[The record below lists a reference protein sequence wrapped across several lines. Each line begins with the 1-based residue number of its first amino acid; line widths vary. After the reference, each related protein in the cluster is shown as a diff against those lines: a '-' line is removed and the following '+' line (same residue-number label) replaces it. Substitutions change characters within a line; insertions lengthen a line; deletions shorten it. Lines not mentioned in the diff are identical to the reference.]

1 MRKTLTAAI
10 FAAGLS
16 ALGFVQ
22 AHAATEIRYAI
33 WANQGE
39 AQYEGAL
46 EFKRVVEEGADGRYT
61 VSVYGGDQLGT
72 PRELFTQLALGVTQ
86 ISASGDPGIKEIEYL
101 AIPYLMKGIKNYGA
115 VLDTDFGQEW
125 NQKLIDEREI
135 RLLGFMPRNPRQ
147 ISADIEINSIDDLKG
162 LKLRSPERDYYVK
175 SLSALGANPTP
186 MAFAEV
192 YTGLQAG
199 VVDGQENPIETIYAG
214 KFYEVQKSIA
224 MVNYIKKPA
233 YVMISDAF
241 WQELSPEDQALLKKA
256 NDASNAVIAEK
267 LPVQTEKMI
276 AEMKAAGIVF
286 THPDTKPFIEA
297 TQSVRDELGTGMWG
311 EEVYKKVSEIGQ
323 KDFD

>member
-10 FAAGLS
+10 FASGLS
-16 ALGFVQ
+16 LLALSQ
-22 AHAATEIRYAI
+22 ANGATEIRYGL

-39 AQYEGAL
+39 AQYEGAM
-46 EFKRVVEEGADGRYT
+46 EFKRVMEEESDGRFEVT
-61 VSVYGGDQLGT
+61 VYGGDQLGT
-72 PRELFTQLALGVTQ
+72 PRELFTQMALGVTQ
-86 ISASGDPGIKEIEYL
+86 MNASGDPGIKEIEYL

-125 NQKLIDEREI
+125 NEKLVDEREI

-147 ISADIEINSIDDLKG
+147 ISADIEINSIDDLQG

-199 VVDGQENPIETIYAG
+199 VVDGQENPIETIYAA

-224 MVNYIKKPA
+224 LVDYIKKPA
-233 YVMISDAF
+233 YVMVSNTF
-241 WQELSPEDQALLKKA
+241 WESLSPEDQALLKKA
-256 NDASNAVIAEK
+256 NDASNAVIGK
-267 LPVQTEKMI
+267 MLPEQTDRMI
-276 AEMKAAGIVF
+276 AEMKAAGITF
-286 THPDTKPFIEA
+286 TKPDTKPFIEA
-297 TQSVRDELGTGMWG
+297 TQSVRDELGSKMWG
-311 EEVYKKVSEIGQ
+311 EDTYKKISEIGQ